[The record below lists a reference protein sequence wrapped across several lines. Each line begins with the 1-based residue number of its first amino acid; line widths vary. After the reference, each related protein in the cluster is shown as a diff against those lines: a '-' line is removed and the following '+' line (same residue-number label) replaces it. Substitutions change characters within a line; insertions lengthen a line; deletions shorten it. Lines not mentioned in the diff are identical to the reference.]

1 MILIS
6 VIGFDFLNLAK
17 YHTRQIDLMKLFK
30 RLNSQLSFFFFF
42 VISRGL
48 SPEEADL
55 QYLKIAASKLVM
67 FGVDAHPARV
77 RDSFYLLF

>member
-1 MILIS
+1 MVNPL
-6 VIGFDFLNLAK
+6 GCL
-17 YHTRQIDLMKLFK
+17 
-30 RLNSQLSFFFFF
+30 
-42 VISRGL
+42 ISRGL

-77 RDSFYLLF
+77 